1 MNRVKS
7 LFRNINLLNL
17 ILITAVIIFGNYIVL
32 PFLNINFKYALPA
45 GKKTI
50 IIKEEKPPVIEIP
63 SHMDYTMV
71 AEENL
76 FHPERKIPLE
86 KKVEQP
92 LPKPDIVLYG
102 TLITDD
108 ISLAYI
114 EDLKAPFSTPGRGKR
129 QTALRKG
136 DTISGFT
143 LKDVEADKIVMVR
156 GEEKMLVYL
165 IDPSHPKT
173 REILPPSTQRATSRP
188 TPKGQPTAKSQVT
201 HKEAKQQLESLLKP
215 ETPTTKQETLPPQSP
230 EEQSI
235 FEFFEKK
242 RM

>member
-50 IIKEEKPPVIEIP
+50 VIKEEKPPVIEIP
-63 SHMDYTMV
+63 SYMDYTMV

-86 KKVEQP
+86 KKEEKP

-143 LKDVEADKIVMVR
+143 LKDVEADKILMVR

-173 REILPPSTQRATSRP
+173 REILSPSTQGATSQP
-188 TPKGQPTAKSQVT
+188 TPKGQPTAKSQPT
-201 HKEAKQQLESLLKP
+201 HKEAKQQLESILKP
-215 ETPTTKQETLPPQSP
+215 ESSITKQETLPPQSP
-230 EEQSI
+230 EEQTI

-242 RM
+242 RR